1 MLELGLKTLIGY
13 LLGSVVGA
21 LFIGAF
27 RGVDIRTLGSG
38 NAGGTNALRTQ
49 GLAFAAATVI
59 IDVGKG
65 WLAAGW
71 LPGCAIPGVAEDPAV
86 ARDWLAACCAA
97 AAVTGHVWPPWH
109 EFRGGKG
116 GATLVGSLLALAP
129 AALAAALG
137 AWFVVVAVSG
147 FVGLAT
153 VVAAAAAAIATGWP
167 PIASGALLAFTLAM
181 TALVGLAHRGNFAR
195 MRAGTEPRALRLWL
209 FRPRDRAP

>member
-1 MLELGLKTLIGY
+1 LLELGLKTLIGY

-21 LFIGAF
+21 LLVGAF

-59 IDVGKG
+59 IDIGKG

-71 LPGCAIPGVAEDPAV
+71 LPGVAIPGVAEDPSV

-97 AAVTGHVWPPWH
+97 AAVTGHIWPLWH
-109 EFRGGKG
+109 GFRGGKG
-116 GATLVGSLLALAP
+116 GATLAGSLLALAP
-129 AALAAALG
+129 VPLAAALG
-137 AWFVVVAVSG
+137 AWFAVVVLSG

-153 VVAAAAAAIATGWP
+153 VVAAAAAAIAAGWP
-167 PIASGALLAFTLAM
+167 PIASCALFAFTLAM
-181 TALVGLAHRGNFAR
+181 TALVAFAHRDNFAR
-195 MRAGTEPRALRLWL
+195 MRAGTEPRAMRLWL
-209 FRPRDRAP
+209 FRSRDGAP